1 MNNNRFFLPQS
12 NRYHGYSRENG
23 KAILGAFFLVKE
35 RQIVLRT
42 IGGSGSEIPDRQALR
57 KGVNNRTASCSVER
71 ESPNKE
77 KLLIDNRL
85 FQISF

>member
-1 MNNNRFFLPQS
+1 MSQS

-42 IGGSGSEIPDRQALR
+42 IGVKGGALVADRSQRNPLTSCAPNGREQPNSKLFAR
-57 KGVNNRTASCSVER
+57 K
-71 ESPNKE
+71 
-77 KLLIDNRL
+77 
-85 FQISF
+85 